1 MVHSVLRKRY
11 PVCLYDKFLS
21 LTVCHF
27 FTVEY
32 YKFAAVLHRL
42 QCFCFSSVA
51 VIQPARIL
59 LLLFYFFFD
68 MWKNKFPTIES
79 MESELLFKDAFNASV
94 VIAFVPHPYYTA
106 IQFNLKEHFSKMT

>member
-1 MVHSVLRKRY
+1 
-11 PVCLYDKFLS
+11 
-21 LTVCHF
+21 
-27 FTVEY
+27 
-32 YKFAAVLHRL
+32 
-42 QCFCFSSVA
+42 
-51 VIQPARIL
+51 
-59 LLLFYFFFD
+59 